1 MCENKD
7 VNLEDVE
14 DVDEIKA
21 EAEVVTNPLEECNRQ
36 LEEANSENSK
46 LTDEVVKLRN
56 ELETFK
62 ERFSRTVAEYDNYR
76 KRTAKEKEAIYTG
89 ACEDILKDIL
99 PVLDNLER
107 ASQVEGTLDDIK
119 KGIDMTVKQF
129 ELALE
134 KLQVEVIPTEDG
146 FDPNFHNAV
155 MHVEDEKYNKSS
167 VVEVFQKGYK
177 RGEKVI
183 RCSMVKVAN

>member
-14 DVDEIKA
+14 DVEEIKA
-21 EAEVVTNPLEECNRQ
+21 EEEVLTNPLEEAN
-36 LEEANSENSK
+36 LENVK

-107 ASQVEGTLDDIK
+107 ASQVDGTLEDIK

-129 ELALE
+129 ETALE
-134 KLQVEVIPTEDG
+134 KLQVEVIPTEEG

-155 MHVEDEKYNKSS
+155 MHVEDEKYNKNS

-177 RGEKVI
+177 RGEKVL